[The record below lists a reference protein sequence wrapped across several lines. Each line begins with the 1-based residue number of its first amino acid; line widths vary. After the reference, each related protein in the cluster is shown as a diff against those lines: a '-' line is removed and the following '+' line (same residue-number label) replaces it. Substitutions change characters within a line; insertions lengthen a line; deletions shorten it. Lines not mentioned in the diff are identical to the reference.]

1 MFLCDS
7 EEFHHNPAFIRAL
20 LDSMGEGLLLLDP
33 EYRILNTNKRF
44 LEIHHAECDQVV
56 GHHCYEVSHGSAVP
70 CWQSGDSEHLCPV
83 KKAFATGRAASE
95 VHTHYDRDRGEH
107 YVEVRA
113 YPIRDEEGKIS
124 QVIETH
130 SDITEQV
137 QLELRL
143 RQAEKMESIGT
154 MAGGIAHDLNNIL
167 TPIVGYSDL
176 ELLRVPQTD
185 PCHESLSEIN
195 RAAVRA
201 VELVQQIL
209 AFARRQ
215 LIRRETLD
223 LNEVIGEI
231 YKLLDRVIREDV
243 ELEVLSDE
251 GLSPILADRTQME
264 QVIVNL
270 AVNGRDAMPRGGR
283 LSIETGNICLDDHPC
298 QTCGGRIS
306 GDYVLLQVT
315 DSGEGIAPENMDRIF
330 EPFFTTKEPGQGTG
344 MGLSTIVG
352 IMHQHGGHDNVYS
365 EVGHGSTFKV
375 YLPAAGVEAVKVE
388 RAALK
393 DDKEIKTGAG
403 ETILV
408 VDDNSPVRQI
418 LERMLTISGY
428 QVVLAQNGREA
439 LDLFTSAD
447 REIDLVI
454 SDVIM
459 PGMNGRELMER
470 IETLRP
476 GTPFIMM
483 SGYTENV
490 VHREYELDPGVEF
503 LQKPATMDETLA
515 AVRRLLDRRG

>member
-1 MFLCDS
+1 
-7 EEFHHNPAFIRAL
+7 
-20 LDSMGEGLLLLDP
+20 
-33 EYRILNTNKRF
+33 
-44 LEIHHAECDQVV
+44 
-56 GHHCYEVSHGSAVP
+56 
-70 CWQSGDSEHLCPV
+70 
-83 KKAFATGRAASE
+83 
-95 VHTHYDRDRGEH
+95 
-107 YVEVRA
+107 
-113 YPIRDEEGKIS
+113 
-124 QVIETH
+124 
-130 SDITEQV
+130 
-137 QLELRL
+137 
-143 RQAEKMESIGT
+143 
-154 MAGGIAHDLNNIL
+154 
-167 TPIVGYSDL
+167 
-176 ELLRVPQTD
+176 
-185 PCHESLSEIN
+185 
-195 RAAVRA
+195 
-201 VELVQQIL
+201 
-209 AFARRQ
+209 
-215 LIRRETLD
+215 
-223 LNEVIGEI
+223 
-231 YKLLDRVIREDV
+231 
-243 ELEVLSDE
+243 
-251 GLSPILADRTQME
+251 ME

-283 LSIETGNICLDDHPC
+283 LSIETGKIHLDDHPC

-315 DSGEGIAPENMDRIF
+315 DSGEGIAPENMDKIF

-352 IMHQHGGHDNVYS
+352 IMHQHGGHVNVYS

-490 VHREYELDPGVEF
+490 IHREYELDPGVEF